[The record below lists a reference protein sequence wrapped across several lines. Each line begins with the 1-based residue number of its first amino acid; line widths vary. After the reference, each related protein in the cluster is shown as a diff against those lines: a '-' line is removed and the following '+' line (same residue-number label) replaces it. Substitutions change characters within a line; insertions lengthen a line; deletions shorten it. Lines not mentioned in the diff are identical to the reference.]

1 VYLSMFLGPNVS
13 GPDDDRLAIE
23 LGIEQAL
30 KADEAGFAAIY
41 LGEQHFNNYEP
52 YSNPIV
58 MAAYLAGRLK
68 QAYLGTSMI
77 PLPKHHPLML
87 VERIN
92 LLDQLTAGRCII
104 GMSSG
109 LPIPDKAFPVRFPE
123 GGAAQLFEEKLQ
135 VMLAAWAHR
144 PGDGPMPFAT
154 STESGVMPNRMMP
167 YPYRAGHPLFA
178 VGTSTESK
186 IRAAG
191 VAGRKVH
198 TAGFDAAGG
207 AALLG
212 VYREGMEE
220 GGIAPEVVEENL
232 DWFIHTK
239 VVFVGQTDDEATTTA
254 QPLLLDRALPPW
266 IFTPPEQEGMTLG
279 ELLDADPGPMASGM
293 GKPESLAAFVQRA
306 AIVGSPETVA
316 AKLQQFDDVGL
327 RHMHTRFVFGS
338 LADVDPFRRSLDLFI
353 DEVMPRLNVRS
364 MPPLTP
370 DQIRGVPVGV

>member
-1 VYLSMFLGPNVS
+1 MFLGPNVS
-13 GPDDDRLAIE
+13 GPDEDRVAIE

-30 KADEAGFAAIY
+30 KADAAGFAAIY

-58 MAAYLAGRLK
+58 MAAHLSSRLV

-77 PLPKHHPLML
+77 PLPRHHPLSL

-104 GMSSG
+104 GLSSG
-109 LPIPDKAFPVRFPE
+109 LPMPDKAFPVEFPP
-123 GGAAQLFEEKLQ
+123 GGPAQLFDEKLR

-144 PGDGPMPFAT
+144 PADGPMPFAT
-154 STESGVMPNRMMP
+154 STERGVMPNRMMP

-178 VGTSTESK
+178 IGTSTEAK
-186 IRAAG
+186 VRAAG

-198 TAGFDAAGG
+198 TAGFDVAGA

-212 VYREGMEE
+212 VYREGLDE
-220 GGIAPEVVEENL
+220 GGIAPDLVQENL
-232 DWFIHTK
+232 DWFLHTK
-239 VVFVGQTDDEATTTA
+239 AVFVGDTDEEAA
-254 QPLLLDRALPPW
+254 AVAEPLLLNRALPPW
-266 IFTPPEQEGMTLG
+266 IFTPAEQVGMSLG
-279 ELLDADPGPMASGM
+279 QLLRADPGPMAAAM
-293 GKPESLAAFVQRA
+293 GRPESLAAFVQRA

-316 AKLQQFDDVGL
+316 AKLVEFEDAGL

-353 DEVMPRLNVRS
+353 HEVMPRLDIRS
-364 MPPLTP
+364 MPPLRP
-370 DQIRGVPVGV
+370 DEVRAPISR